1 MNTQHTYDVV
11 FNDDNA
17 SNSKGWH
24 DTFEYCK
31 NYIESNNGTNNGYFA
46 DYEGG
51 TVSIYCNE
59 TDDEVYSQMVK

>member
-1 MNTQHTYDVV
+1 MNTQHTHDVV
-11 FNDDNA
+11 FKDDNA
-17 SNSKGWH
+17 INSKGWH

-46 DYEGG
+46 DYKGG